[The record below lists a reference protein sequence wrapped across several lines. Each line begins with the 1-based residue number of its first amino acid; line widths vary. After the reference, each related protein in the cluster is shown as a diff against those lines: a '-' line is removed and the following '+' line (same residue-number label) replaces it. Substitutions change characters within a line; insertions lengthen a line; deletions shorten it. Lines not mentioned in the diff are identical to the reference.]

1 MRPNLRPYQEE
12 AVQAIYSYFAD
23 NTGNCLIVLPTGS
36 GKSIVLAEFIR
47 SAIEQYPDTRILVL
61 SHVAELL
68 VQNAEKIKALWPE
81 APVGIYS
88 AGLNQRDL
96 KAQVLVAGIQSISK
110 KAYHVQQCDIV
121 IIDECHLLSPND
133 NTRYR
138 HFLAQLK
145 EINPCLK
152 MVGLTA
158 SPYRLDS
165 GWLHKGDGAMF
176 TDIAYEAS
184 VLSLINDG
192 YLSPLVSKATATT
205 LDLSSVSVRGGEFV
219 AKDLAEAVDREE
231 VTSAAVDEIVK
242 SGQDR
247 RSWLVFCSGVAH
259 SLHVRDEIRSRGF
272 SCETITGETP
282 KNERA
287 SMLSEFKAGRI
298 RCLTNHGVLTTGVD
312 VPGID
317 LLAFLRPTKSASLF
331 VQMAGRAMRLSPET
345 GKTNGLILDFANLLE
360 EFGPIDRIKVKDKK
374 EKGDGEM
381 PVKTCPVCETK
392 VFAAARECPECG
404 SAFPEP
410 KLNISDRASA
420 LPVLSSQIV
429 VPPPEWVN
437 VTGVSYRRH
446 EKQGKTPSLCVSY
459 RCGLSFHREWICVQH
474 TGFAR
479 SKAVQW
485 WSKRD
490 ASGSVPDTVD
500 DAVAWSGDLAQPS
513 RIQVRQNGKFT
524 EVVAYDFTEPQ
535 IHETTEP
542 REHDY
547 TELEAML

>member
-1 MRPNLRPYQEE
+1 VRPILRPYQDE

-36 GKSIVLAEFIR
+36 GKSVVLAEFIR

-96 KAQVLVAGIQSISK
+96 TAQVLVAGIQSISK
-110 KAYHVQQCDIV
+110 KAYQVQQCDIV

-138 HFLAQLK
+138 HFLSQLK
-145 EINPCLK
+145 EINPYLK

-184 VLSLINDG
+184 VLNLINDG

-231 VTSAAVDEIVK
+231 VTSAAVDEIIK

-247 RSWLVFCSGVAH
+247 RVLV
-259 SLHVRDEIRSRGF
+259 
-272 SCETITGETP
+272 
-282 KNERA
+282 
-287 SMLSEFKAGRI
+287 
-298 RCLTNHGVLTTGVD
+298 GVL
-312 VPGID
+312 
-317 LLAFLRPTKSASLF
+317 LRRRP
-331 VQMAGRAMRLSPET
+331 Q
-345 GKTNGLILDFANLLE
+345 
-360 EFGPIDRIKVKDKK
+360 
-374 EKGDGEM
+374 
-381 PVKTCPVCETK
+381 
-392 VFAAARECPECG
+392 
-404 SAFPEP
+404 
-410 KLNISDRASA
+410 
-420 LPVLSSQIV
+420 
-429 VPPPEWVN
+429 PPCQ
-437 VTGVSYRRH
+437 R
-446 EKQGKTPSLCVSY
+446 
-459 RCGLSFHREWICVQH
+459 
-474 TGFAR
+474 
-479 SKAVQW
+479 
-485 WSKRD
+485 
-490 ASGSVPDTVD
+490 
-500 DAVAWSGDLAQPS
+500 
-513 RIQVRQNGKFT
+513 
-524 EVVAYDFTEPQ
+524 
-535 IHETTEP
+535 
-542 REHDY
+542 
-547 TELEAML
+547 